1 MRPFRF
7 GVSIRGA
14 ESADA
19 WWATARRAEELGFD
33 ILLMPDHFGSHFSPI
48 AALTAAAVA
57 TTRLRVG
64 TYVLANDF
72 RDPLVL
78 AREAATLDL
87 LSGGRFE
94 LGLGAGWSVADYHMI
109 GRPYDTP
116 PRRIDRLT
124 EAAPLV
130 KRLLAGETIDHD
142 GFHYRVNGAH
152 TGLAP
157 VQQPRVPL
165 LIGGGGARMLRLA
178 AREADIV
185 AIQQQFDAEGHP
197 MPGESTEAAMER
209 KVSIVREAAGPRFA
223 ELELNMIIF
232 DVALMGSSR
241 GGPGLLRA
249 AAKSVVRSG
258 NPYFLYGTPGQV
270 RDRLLR
276 RRDRLGISYYSIP
289 ERAMEAMAPLIATL
303 AGR

>member
-7 GVSIRGA
+7 GVSIRRA
-14 ESADA
+14 ASADA
-19 WWATARRAEELGFD
+19 WWTTAQRAEELGYD
-33 ILLMPDHFGSHFSPI
+33 ILLMPDHLGSQFSPI

-78 AREAATLDL
+78 AREAATLDV

-142 GFHYRVNGAH
+142 GLHYRLNGAH

-157 VQQPRVPL
+157 VQKPRVPL

-178 AREADIV
+178 ATEADIV
-185 AIQQQFDAEGHP
+185 AIQQQFDPEGHP
-197 MPGESTEAAMER
+197 IPGEATEAAIEA
-209 KVSIVREAAGPRFA
+209 KVAIVREAAGPRIA
-223 ELELNMIIF
+223 QLELNMIIF
-232 DVALMGSSR
+232 DAALVGSRR

-249 AAKSVVRSG
+249 AVKSVVRSG
-258 NPYFLYGTPGQV
+258 TPYFLYGTLGQV

-276 RRDRLGISYYSIP
+276 RRDRLGISYYTIP
-289 ERAMEAMAPLIATL
+289 GHAMEAMAPLVETL